1 MIQLEK
7 LTKDMQL
14 VIPRGCG
21 CNKLGDDEYYT
32 KEECNERFARKTD
45 LDVYATKEYV
55 DEATS
60 GITVDAYTKSEADAR
75 FQPIGEYATESELDT
90 KLDTSVFNTYTG
102 QTVDYVTSGDV
113 EAQITSKGYLTDITI
128 TINNQEL
135 HNGGSVEI
143 GEGGT
148 VVVDAEIDPTSEN
161 PVQNKVIASAL
172 TSVQEAIPTKT
183 SQLQNDRNFAT
194 NTYVQEQISALS
206 IPTKTSDLVNDLDF
220 VDGSDFNTYTAN
232 TADTLSRKQ
241 PTLVSGQNIK
251 TVQGNNILGSGNV
264 VLFWFGTKAEYDAIQ
279 TKDPNVLYLTKE

>member
-21 CNKLGDDEYYT
+21 CNS
-32 KEECNERFARKTD
+32 A
-45 LDVYATKEYV
+45 
-55 DEATS
+55 S
-60 GITVDAYTKSEADAR
+60 GGGEVDAYTKAESDAR
-75 FQPIGEYATESELDT
+75 YQPKGDYATEGELDS
-90 KLDTSVFNTYTG
+90 KLDVSVFNTYTG
-102 QTVDYVTSGDV
+102 QTDFVTSGDV
-113 EAQITSKGYLTDITI
+113 ENQITSKGYLTDITI

-135 HNGGSVEI
+135 HNGGSVEV

-148 VVVDAEIDPTSEN
+148 IVVDAEIDPTSEN

-172 TSVQEAIPTKT
+172 TSVQGSIPTKV
-183 SQLQNDRNFAT
+183 SDLDNDRNYAT
-194 NTYVQEQISALS
+194 TGYVQEQITS
-206 IPTKTSDLVNDLDF
+206 ISVPTKVSDLDNDLDF
-220 VDGSDFNTYTAN
+220 VEGSDFDTYTAN

-241 PTLVSGQNIK
+241 PTLVSGTNIK

>member
-21 CNKLGDDEYYT
+21 CNS
-32 KEECNERFARKTD
+32 A
-45 LDVYATKEYV
+45 
-55 DEATS
+55 S
-60 GITVDAYTKSEADAR
+60 GGGEVDAYTKAESDAR
-75 FQPIGEYATESELDT
+75 YQPKGDYATESELDS
-90 KLDTSVFNTYTG
+90 KLDVSVFNTYTG
-102 QTVDYVTSGDV
+102 QTDFVTSGDV
-113 EAQITSKGYLTDITI
+113 ENQITSKITC
-128 TINNQEL
+128 
-135 HNGGSVEI
+135 HNE
-143 GEGGT
+143 
-148 VVVDAEIDPTSEN
+148 VDAEIDPTSEN

-172 TSVQEAIPTKT
+172 TSVQGSIPTKV
-183 SQLQNDRNFAT
+183 SDLDNDRNYAT
-194 NTYVQEQISALS
+194 TGYVQEQITS
-206 IPTKTSDLVNDLDF
+206 ISVPTKVSDLDNDLDF
-220 VDGSDFNTYTAN
+220 VEGSDFNTYTAS